1 LIERVVAAGRL
12 RYRRLTGLRRVARAL
27 AIAPA
32 LAGCATA
39 ANTLSP
45 AEIASFKLTD
55 MKVVFA
61 PDARIVWEDGMTAF
75 ARANNVPAD
84 QMLNAAESETGK
96 AVTQFDI
103 VPTAQRLLIGSAANS
118 MTADINTG
126 GPRPASSFWP
136 IQSSCRG
143 AQVVAWWW
151 SRQWS
156 MRPSPAR
163 PTR

>member
-75 ARANNVPAD
+75 ARANNVPVD

-96 AVTQFDI
+96 GRWLVEKT
-103 VPTAQRLLIGSAANS
+103 
-118 MTADINTG
+118 
-126 GPRPASSFWP
+126 
-136 IQSSCRG
+136 
-143 AQVVAWWW
+143 
-151 SRQWS
+151 
-156 MRPSPAR
+156 
-163 PTR
+163 